1 MDEQIEAAEAVR
13 TRYAQLWDELFG
25 QVEIEAGDR
34 YAVAARV
41 RRLNELGF
49 AVEEIEL
56 VPGRGGRVRLR
67 VAVTRRDFHARELQ
81 RRTGLVALEGQAR
94 LLLNDLAGY
103 RAWLEFDEARRIA
116 SAEAAHRWEHEVLE
130 PTLARLAPAIGSS
143 RDPLQAY
150 CDLLEHK
157 WLLSER
163 QRRDVGLEAAFAS
176 YLAAGAPAPEA
187 RSVEETLD
195 AEAAPEPE
203 MEVAPNPV
211 GLD

>member
-13 TRYAQLWDELFG
+13 TRYTQLWEELFG
-25 QVEIEAGDR
+25 QVEIDAGDR
-34 YAVAARV
+34 YAVQARV
-41 RRLNELGF
+41 RRLNDLGF

-56 VPGRGGRVRLR
+56 VPGTAGKIRLR

-103 RAWLEFDEARRIA
+103 RAWLEFDEGRRIP
-116 SAEAAHRWEHEVLE
+116 SAEAAHRWEHAVLE
-130 PTLARLAPAIGSS
+130 PMLARLAPAIGPS

-163 QRRDVGLEAAFAS
+163 QQRDVGLEAAFAS
-176 YLAAGAPAPEA
+176 YVAAGAPAPEA
-187 RSVEETLD
+187 RGVEGALD
-195 AEAAPEPE
+195 LEPE
-203 MEVAPNPV
+203 VELEVSPSPVAP
-211 GLD
+211 D